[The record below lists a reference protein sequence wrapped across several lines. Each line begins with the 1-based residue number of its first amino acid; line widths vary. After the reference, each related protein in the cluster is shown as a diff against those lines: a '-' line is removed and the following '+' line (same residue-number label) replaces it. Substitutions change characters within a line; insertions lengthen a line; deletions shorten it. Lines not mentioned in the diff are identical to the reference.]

1 MIFGVTGDLS
11 RKKLLPAIYDLANR
25 GLLPPGF
32 ALVGFGR
39 RDWSDED
46 FAEVVHESVK
56 SSARTPYREEVW
68 RQLAEGVRFV
78 SASGF
83 GDEAAFDKLAQTV
96 DEARPHARN
105 RWELRVL
112 PVDPTQAT
120 SRPSSSSCAAP
131 DSPRTRQAR
140 RDVPG
145 GGW

>member
-1 MIFGVTGDLS
+1 MTCPARS
-11 RKKLLPAIYDLANR
+11 PPAIPRLANR

-56 SSARTPYREEVW
+56 SSARTPYREEVK
-68 RQLAEGVRFV
+68 QLAEGVRFV

-96 DEARPHARN
+96 DELDRTRGTGGNFAFYLSIP
-105 RWELRVL
+105 
-112 PVDPTQAT
+112 PKT